1 MKNRLALQR
10 IYWIKPKVP
19 IVEEIKDIDVALN
32 LQEDYLAET
41 PSGKGQMTLSSILSA
56 ENGCAYKKR
65 FVMMPLRVL
74 WISQFLIVPYLIPRP

>member
-19 IVEEIKDIDVALN
+19 IVEEIKDIDMVLN

-41 PSGKGQMTLSSILSA
+41 PSGKGRVF
-56 ENGCAYKKR
+56 KKQE
-65 FVMMPLRVL
+65 F
-74 WISQFLIVPYLIPRP
+74 IVPYLIPRPLEPVSKRNLTNRL